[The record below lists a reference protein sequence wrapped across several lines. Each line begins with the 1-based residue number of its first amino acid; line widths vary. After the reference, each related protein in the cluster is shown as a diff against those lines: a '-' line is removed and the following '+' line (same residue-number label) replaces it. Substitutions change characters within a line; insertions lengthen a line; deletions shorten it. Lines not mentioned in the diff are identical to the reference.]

1 MMINEKEAL
10 TLLSKYN
17 SGTATDTEVKLLESW
32 YSAEIL
38 KQNLSETEEDF
49 SHLKDEIWA
58 GTLQRASLV
67 EEEVFIAEKRPA
79 RSIKRWYQLTA
90 AAAVFIIGS
99 VYLVNRQQTAEN
111 SLSKNLEMANHIT
124 AGKNKAT
131 LTLAN
136 GHQIILSDD
145 VKGKLAEEAGVCI
158 TKTKDGELLY
168 TIISKPG
175 HAASP
180 GSAYNTISTAAGEN
194 YQVVLP
200 DGSKI
205 KLNAA
210 SSLKYPASFTFQ
222 KERRVELTGEAYFE
236 VAKDKNHPFKV
247 KTKGQEVEVLG
258 THFNISSYADCA
270 ITHTTLLEGSVK
282 VSLSGYAGEKDRAAH
297 TILLKPGEQAIQ
309 KANNIT
315 MLPADIE
322 QATAWKE
329 GWFCFKSTKLQDI
342 LSEAAKW
349 YDLEIVYQ
357 GAVPTDRFTGKIPKA
372 ASLGKFIKLLQLSD
386 IKFSIEGRK
395 MIIN

>member
-17 SGTATDTEVKLLESW
+17 SGTATDTEIKLLESW

-38 KQNLSETEEDF
+38 KQSLSETEEDF

-58 GTLQRASLV
+58 GTLQRANLT
-67 EEEVFIAEKRPA
+67 EEEEHISEKRPV

-90 AAAVFIIGS
+90 AAVILIIGS
-99 VYLVNRQQTAEN
+99 VYLLNKQQTGEN
-111 SLSKNLEMANHIT
+111 SLSKTLEIADHIT

-145 VKGKLAEEAGVCI
+145 VKGKLAEEAGVSI
-158 TKTKDGELLY
+158 TKTSSGELIY
-168 TIISKPG
+168 TVISKPDN
-175 HAASP
+175 ATPS
-180 GSAYNTISTAAGEN
+180 GSVYNTISTAAGEN

-210 SSLKYPASFTFQ
+210 SSLKYPASFAFQ
-222 KERRVELTGEAYFE
+222 KDRRVELIGEAYFE

-247 KTKGQEVEVLG
+247 KTNAQEVEVLG
-258 THFNISSYADCA
+258 THFNISSYADHA
-270 ITHTTLLEGSVK
+270 ITNTTLIEGSVK
-282 VSLSGYAGEKDRAAH
+282 VSSLSYTEGKERAAH
-297 TILLKPGEQAIQ
+297 TILLKPGEQALQ

-315 MLPADIE
+315 MVPADIE
-322 QATAWKE
+322 QATAWTE
-329 GWFCFKSTKLQDI
+329 GWFYFKSTNLQDV

-349 YDLEIVYQ
+349 YDLEIVYR
-357 GAVPTDRFTGKIPKA
+357 GAIPTDRFTGKIPKT

>member
-1 MMINEKEAL
+1 MIINEKEAL

-17 SGTATDTEVKLLESW
+17 SGTATATEIKLLEGW

-38 KQNLSETEEDF
+38 KQSLSEAEEDF

-58 GTLQRASLV
+58 GTLQRANLA
-67 EEEVFIAEKRPA
+67 EEEEFIPQKRA
-79 RSIKRWYQLTA
+79 VRSIKRWYQLSA
-90 AAAVFIIGS
+90 AAAVLIVGS
-99 VYLVNRQQTAEN
+99 VYLVNRQHTVEN
-111 SLSKNLEMANHIT
+111 SLSKTLEIANHIT

-145 VKGKLAEEAGVCI
+145 VKGKLAEEAGVTI
-158 TKTKDGELLY
+158 TKTNAGELIY
-168 TIISKPG
+168 TVVSKPG
-175 HAASP
+175 KTTPSNS
-180 GSAYNTISTAAGEN
+180 GYNTISTATGEN

-210 SSLKYPASFTFQ
+210 SSLKYPASFAFQ
-222 KERRVELTGEAYFE
+222 KDRRVELNGEAYFE

-247 KTKGQEVEVLG
+247 KTNSQEVEVLG
-258 THFNISSYADCA
+258 THFNISSYADHA

-282 VSLSGYAGEKDRAAH
+282 VSLLGYAYGKERAAH
-297 TILLKPGEQAIQ
+297 AILLKPGEQAIQ
-309 KANNIT
+309 NANSIT
-315 MLPADIE
+315 MVPADIE
-322 QATAWKE
+322 EATAWKE
-329 GWFCFKSTKLQDI
+329 GWFYFKSTNLQDV

-349 YDLEIVYQ
+349 YDLEIVYR
-357 GAVPTDRFTGKIPKA
+357 GAIPTDRFTGKIPKT

>member
-1 MMINEKEAL
+1 MNEKEAL
-10 TLLSKYN
+10 NLLSKYN
-17 SGTATDTEVKLLESW
+17 SGTATATEIKLLESW

-38 KQNLSETEEDF
+38 KQNLTETEEDF
-49 SHLKDEIWA
+49 SHLKEEIWA
-58 GTLQRASLV
+58 GTLQRANLAAQEDPVS
-67 EEEVFIAEKRPA
+67 EKTPV
-79 RSIKRWYQLTA
+79 RSIKRWYQWTA
-90 AAAVFIIGS
+90 AAAVLIIGS

-111 SLSKNLEMANHIT
+111 SLTKTLEIANHIT

-145 VKGKLAEEAGVCI
+145 VKGKLAEEAGVII
-158 TKTKDGELLY
+158 TKTNSGELIY
-168 TIISKPG
+168 TVISKPG
-175 HAASP
+175 NENPS
-180 GSAYNTISTAAGEN
+180 GSGYNTISTAAGEN

-210 SSLKYPASFTFQ
+210 SSLKYPASFAFK
-222 KERRVELTGEAYFE
+222 KERRVELIGEAYFE
-236 VAKDKNHPFKV
+236 VAKDKHHPFKV
-247 KTKGQEVEVLG
+247 KTSTQEVEVLG
-258 THFNISSYADCA
+258 THFNISSYADHA

-282 VSLSGYAGEKDRAAH
+282 VSSLGYAGKKERAAH

-309 KANNIT
+309 KANTIT
-315 MLPADIE
+315 MVPADIE
-322 QATAWKE
+322 QVTAWTE
-329 GWFCFKSTKLQDI
+329 GWFYFKSTKLQDV

-349 YDLEIVYQ
+349 YDLEIVYR
-357 GAVPTDRFTGKIPKA
+357 GTVPTDRFTGKIPKT